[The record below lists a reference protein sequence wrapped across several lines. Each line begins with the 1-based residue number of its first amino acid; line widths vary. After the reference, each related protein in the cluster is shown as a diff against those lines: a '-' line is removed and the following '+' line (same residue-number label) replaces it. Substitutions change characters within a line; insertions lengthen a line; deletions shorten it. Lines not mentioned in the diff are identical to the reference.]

1 MRAGIWICEVAR
13 ELEEDIPPPGD
24 LDAALSVA
32 RARLLATKVA
42 ALLCACPPPT
52 PSAARLIPPPLLLHS
67 RGSNGWIK
75 IQCWVPQAMAR
86 NGLIMQRVSACR
98 LVPHVRAE
106 SNGLT

>member
-1 MRAGIWICEVAR
+1 MRAGISICKVAR

-24 LDAALSVA
+24 LDVALSVA
-32 RARLLATKVA
+32 HARLLATKVA

-52 PSAARLIPPPLLLHS
+52 PSAARLILPPLLSHS
-67 RGSNGWIK
+67 RGNNGWIW
-75 IQCWVPQAMAR
+75 IQCWVPQATTS
-86 NGLIMQRVSACR
+86 NGPIAQRVSACR